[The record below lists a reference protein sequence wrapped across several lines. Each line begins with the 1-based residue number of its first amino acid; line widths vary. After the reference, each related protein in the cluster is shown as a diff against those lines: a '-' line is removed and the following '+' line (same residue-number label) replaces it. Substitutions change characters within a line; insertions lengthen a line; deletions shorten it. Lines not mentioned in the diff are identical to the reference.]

1 MKPTQKS
8 LKPHINNWVGDG
20 LITQDQANSI
30 LAKYPVSSISPAVM
44 TFSIVGGLLCVLGL
58 ILMIS
63 ANWQSIPREVKLGGL
78 LGLLAASTLLGAEG
92 VRRKS
97 YPAITEISYLFAAVL
112 PLAGLVMMSQ
122 FFNISGSG
130 FMLVLT
136 WFLSI
141 LFLPFLSL
149 SSSAFVVWLLALS
162 ALISLAITEHHWM
175 LLDSEDHTLLA
186 VAGVWGV
193 VVAAGSQLW
202 SKIGGTMQR
211 SWGEAL
217 GLIMTSQALYAYD
230 LSIFDFSN
238 SHTRLH
244 LWEILWGGV
253 FVLNLIAVFC
263 GYKFGRRH
271 LVTIGLIT
279 IGIVILSF
287 YLRLAGSMLSTGM
300 LFLTAGTLL
309 LILICAIHKLRKSLL
324 S

>member
-58 ILMIS
+58 ILIIS

-186 VAGVWGV
+186 VAGIWGV

-230 LSIFDFSN
+230 LSVRGDDTHDAQGGAKQHSGETNIQLRNIHGCNQHD
-238 SHTRLH
+238 RLH
-244 LWEILWGGV
+244 SCFPNFDQRGCQRRLNSDATGRSPHRPQRGLGGAGV
-253 FVLNLIAVFC
+253 
-263 GYKFGRRH
+263 
-271 LVTIGLIT
+271 
-279 IGIVILSF
+279 GIQIE
-287 YLRLAGSMLSTGM
+287 TGT
-300 LFLTAGTLL
+300 FHA
-309 LILICAIHKLRKSLL
+309 
-324 S
+324 